1 MKIENQPSFK
11 SVTLTKTAERAMSKR
26 LASGEFISTCNNFV
40 QQHKNSKLDIIVS
53 TFNEKSDRLIAFI
66 KHNGRQINYME
77 ESKITRF
84 LYTPVHFLEKI
95 SEQAKAL
102 ESILFRNK
110 V

>member
-1 MKIENQPSFK
+1 MKIENQPSFR
-11 SVTLTKTAERAMSKR
+11 SATLTKTAERAMSKR

-66 KHNGRQINYME
+66 NRDGKQLDYIE
-77 ESKITRF
+77 EGKIARF
-84 LYTPVHFLEKI
+84 LYTPVHFIERVSEK
-95 SEQAKAL
+95 AKAF
-102 ESILFRNK
+102 ESILFKNK